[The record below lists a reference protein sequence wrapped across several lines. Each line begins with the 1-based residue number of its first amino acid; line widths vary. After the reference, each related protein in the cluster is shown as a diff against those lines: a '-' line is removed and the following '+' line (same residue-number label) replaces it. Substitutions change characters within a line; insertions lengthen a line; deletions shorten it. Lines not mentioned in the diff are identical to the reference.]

1 MTGITECGS
10 YHKVWQKVIQSVT
23 GMQGLVV
30 IKKCDMNSKVGQKTI
45 KKCDRYCKV
54 WQLLPSETLLKDRDK
69 V

>member
-1 MTGITECGS
+1 
-10 YHKVWQKVIQSVT
+10 
-23 GMQGLVV
+23 MQGLVV